1 MSVMGGLD
9 LATVQQQESER
20 LLQTYERYPILLT
33 HGRGCYV
40 YDAAG
45 KEYLDLLSG
54 IGVTALGH
62 AHPAI
67 TEAIAQQAGRLVHTS
82 NLFYHEFQAELGQ
95 KLTKLSGLSRAFFCN
110 SGTEAVEGALKLA
123 RAFAR
128 AQQPESKRPKWRI
141 LAFEN
146 SFHGRTY
153 GSVSITATK
162 KYRAPFAPL
171 VPGVGFVKANNGAD
185 FDKKFDDSVCAV
197 VVEAIQGEGGIRPVN
212 PEFLRHVREVT
223 RNRGAVLIADEIQS
237 GLGRT
242 GHWFAYQMYDVLPD
256 VVTVA
261 KPLANG
267 LPLGAILVSE
277 PVAAAIHPGMHGT
290 TFGGGPL
297 ACAVALK
304 VLETIERQNLPAHN
318 AEVGGYFRSRL
329 EGLKAQHKFVRE
341 VRGAGLM
348 LGAQVDT
355 AGRAKAIV
363 KEAMARGVI
372 LNRTNDKVLRFL
384 PPFIISQQ
392 EIDRAIEVLEGV
404 FGQVEKDHV
413 K

>member
-1 MSVMGGLD
+1 MSVIEGLE
-9 LATVQQQESER
+9 LGTVQQLESER
-20 LLQTYERYPILLT
+20 LLQTYERNPILLT
-33 HGRGCYV
+33 HGRGCYL
-40 YDAAG
+40 YDDSG

-67 TEAIAQQAGRLVHTS
+67 TETIAQQAGRLVHTS
-82 NLFYHEFQAELGQ
+82 NLFYHEFQAELAQ
-95 KLTKLSGLSRAFFCN
+95 KLTKFSGLSRAFFCN
-110 SGTEAVEGALKLA
+110 SGTEAVEGSLKLA

-128 AQQPESKRPKWRI
+128 SQQPESKRPKWRI

-153 GSVSITATK
+153 GAVSITSTR

-171 VPGVGFVKANNGAD
+171 LPGVRFVKSNNVAD
-185 FDKKFDDSVCAV
+185 FDKKFDASVCAV
-197 VVEAIQGEGGIRPVN
+197 VVEVIQGEGGIRLMN
-212 PEFLRHVREVT
+212 PDFLRHVREAT
-223 RNRGAVLIADEIQS
+223 RNSGALLIADEIQS

-242 GHWFAYQMYDVLPD
+242 GHWFAYQMYDAVPD

-277 PVAAAIHPGMHGT
+277 PIAAEIHPGMHGT

-297 ACAVALK
+297 TCAVALK
-304 VLETIERQNLPAHN
+304 VLETIEKENLLAHN
-318 AEVGGYFRSRL
+318 AEVGAYFRGRL
-329 EGLKAQHKFVRE
+329 AELKAKHKFMRE

-348 LGAQVDT
+348 IGVEVDKVN
-355 AGRAKAIV
+355 RAKAIV
-363 KEAMARGVI
+363 KEAMGKGVI

-384 PPFIISQQ
+384 PPFIITAQ
-392 EIDRAIEVLEGV
+392 EIDHAVEVLETV
-404 FGQVEKDHV
+404 FGQVEKDNA

>member
-1 MSVMGGLD
+1 
-9 LATVQQQESER
+9 
-20 LLQTYERYPILLT
+20 
-33 HGRGCYV
+33 
-40 YDAAG
+40 
-45 KEYLDLLSG
+45 
-54 IGVTALGH
+54 
-62 AHPAI
+62 
-67 TEAIAQQAGRLVHTS
+67 
-82 NLFYHEFQAELGQ
+82 
-95 KLTKLSGLSRAFFCN
+95 
-110 SGTEAVEGALKLA
+110 
-123 RAFAR
+123 
-128 AQQPESKRPKWRI
+128 
-141 LAFEN
+141 
-146 SFHGRTY
+146 
-153 GSVSITATK
+153 
-162 KYRAPFAPL
+162 
-171 VPGVGFVKANNGAD
+171 
-185 FDKKFDDSVCAV
+185 
-197 VVEAIQGEGGIRPVN
+197 
-212 PEFLRHVREVT
+212 
-223 RNRGAVLIADEIQS
+223 
-237 GLGRT
+237 
-242 GHWFAYQMYDVLPD
+242 
-256 VVTVA
+256 VTVA